1 MSSVKNFWHPTQG
14 PTWSKT
20 LDEIYRKEL
29 ADHDRHGRLVSQQ
42 GKQKIDATFGADDLA
57 EGLQNF
63 GKLAGF
69 SKTIASSFD
78 TKRQKAFGV
87 DFRALE
93 EVDKQTI
100 KDLFKKEDVLTKDS
114 DTILNQLKDNISPQA
129 YSLLKN
135 NSAGNSLRLRRML
148 GHQQVDDSVGDLDYR
163 IENDPTG
170 GLKRDYDTA
179 SANGTI
185 RDFYDNDITAKLT
198 KLGFDK
204 DYIATHFRDEIDRIA
219 TTKGALAALEYN
231 SVQLTSEGEVD
242 LKAVSNIP
250 KENGV
255 IQSDAA
261 TAVLQGLLSKNNNDK
276 GKVAGF
282 LHRLLKDGKAPMSVI
297 DAMQDGTLT
306 DFAGGKTGEY
316 IFDQKTWDFI
326 RSGATERS
334 NSIIAA
340 KTAENEAKAT
350 GLLSQLYQEDSPFT
364 TQEQWSQAI
373 QPLKGLVSQKTFTNL
388 ENQNLA
394 AQGEVQTKR
403 YLNAYSID
411 EANGTLDEKIEE
423 IKTIPN
429 NIAREYLL
437 DKANKIKKWKEDPA
451 NKTAFDESN
460 VKGEVYTARAGEAFD
475 KSATVT
481 SNEDNIIEQD
491 LLAFRRQD
499 LAKRILAQYGPDGT
513 FTPNP
518 NIATEN
524 AQALQ
529 LYKEANGWGVEGA
542 GKFSLTGNAG
552 EKKWG
557 NYFNK
562 GVTPTYNHNA
572 GLSVDSAKNYN
583 LNIKNN
589 PDKKERHKKV
599 NGIFSTDQLIGFLKT
614 GTVSQDMLYI
624 RSREGEPMSDLI
636 EKGLN
641 ALANSKE
648 HKDLVQ
654 QFNIKEFADSMP
666 TPDRII
672 LSKLL
677 QSLESSTGNSQQL
690 SQNLASIF
698 KWYGP
703 EALANSPN
711 IAARIF
717 DTIDKLP
724 GNEKIEE
731 QAATDQ
737 TNLETKRNLNAR
749 LTELD
754 PSKFETI
761 LANPDE
767 YPSSVV
773 RDAQKNLDKLT
784 KELDEI
790 EEKLKQ
796 LNPT

>member
-1 MSSVKNFWHPTQG
+1 MVKNFYQPAPPIDWTE
-14 PTWSKT
+14 S
-20 LDEIYRKEL
+20 LDKVYKDEMAAL
-29 ADHDRHGRLVSQQ
+29 DRHHAALRQNDQRRVE
-42 GKQKIDATFGADDLA
+42 ATITAGQVAQSISNLGTLA
-57 EGLQNF
+57 
-63 GKLAGF
+63 KF
-69 SKTIASSFD
+69 SKTVAQS
-78 TKRQKAFGV
+78 V
-87 DFRALE
+87 DAKKQEKFEVDYGKLE
-93 EVDKQTI
+93 EIDRKII
-100 KDLFKKEDVLTKDS
+100 KDTFKTEIDLTKDS
-114 DTILNQLKDNISPQA
+114 DNVLDKLRKAGVSESA
-129 YSLLKN
+129 LSLLEK
-135 NSAGNSLRLRRML
+135 NSAGNSLRLRRIL
-148 GHQQVDDSVGDLDYR
+148 GWENVKHSVIDLDNR
-163 IENDPTG
+163 IE
-170 GLKRDYDTA
+170 
-179 SANGTI
+179 SGTEEGAALQNAYEGAYQNESVET
-185 RDFYDNDITAKLT
+185 FYRNDIYGKLN
-198 KLGFDK
+198 KLGFNDK
-204 DYIATHFRDEIDRIA
+204 YIATHFKDEIERIA
-219 TTKGALAALEYN
+219 STEGALASLDYKKVKFTEKIEEDIK
-231 SVQLTSEGEVD
+231 SVQNIEYEGDAISSDSATETLRNIVKTHGK
-242 LKAVSNIP
+242 LKA
-250 KENGV
+250 
-255 IQSDAA
+255 
-261 TAVLQGLLSKNNNDK
+261 
-276 GKVAGF
+276 AGF
-282 LHRLLKDGKAPMSVI
+282 LHRLLKDGKINPSVI
-297 DAMQDGTLT
+297 DAMQDGTIT
-306 DFAGGKTGEY
+306 DFAAGDKGEF
-316 IFDQKTWDFI
+316 IFDQKTWDYI
-326 RSGATERS
+326 RSGATERRE
-334 NSIIAA
+334 SIIAA
-340 KTAENEAKAT
+340 KTAENESKAT
-350 GLLSQLYQEDSPFT
+350 GLLSQLYQEDSPFK
-364 TQEQWSQAI
+364 TQEQWNQAI

-403 YLNAYSID
+403 YLNEYSID

-460 VKGEVYTARAGEAFD
+460 VKGEVYTARAGVAFD
-475 KSATVT
+475 KTATVT
-481 SNEDNIIEQD
+481 TNEDNIIEQD
-491 LLAFRRQD
+491 LIAFRRQD

-542 GKFSLTGNAG
+542 GKFSLTGNPG

-562 GVTPTYNHNA
+562 GITPTYNHNA
-572 GLSVDSAKNYN
+572 GLSENAAKNYN
-583 LNIKNN
+583 IKIKNN